1 MIQRVLLVVI
11 SCATI
16 VFCETSS
23 EPLEVVNSSI
33 TLPLLDPADDD
44 PFVII
49 EPGIPCKYYG
59 TGPYCPVLTPS
70 NVSLEFVS
78 TVYRKIQYYK
88 NQITPDIL
96 SLDYY
101 L

>member
-1 MIQRVLLVVI
+1 MIQLVLSVVV

-23 EPLEVVNSSI
+23 EPLEVVNRSI

-44 PFVII
+44 PIVIK
-49 EPGIPCKYYG
+49 EPDIPCKYYG
-59 TGPYCPVLTPS
+59 TGPCCPVLTPS

-78 TVYRKIQYYK
+78 TVYRKIH
-88 NQITPDIL
+88 L
-96 SLDYY
+96 L
-101 L
+101 